1 MVRYTGPPADRQRG
15 ASPPQGIY
23 QTNTGRRPATKS
35 QDCENKKVI
44 GMIKA
49 VFAANDQS
57 DEGAVPLI
65 DITKVTRSTL
75 ADKPLT
81 QPRDGA
87 VQRSLQPGSA
97 AINHTSGGTKSGEKT
112 MAKAKNGQ
120 CSTQK
125 QFGAAANCF
134 VLLSSLQVL
143 IKSNRTKTGRLLTN
157 LLS

>member
-65 DITKVTRSTL
+65 DITKVTSSTL

-97 AINHTSGGTKSGEKT
+97 AINHTSGGTKSGEKSHT
-112 MAKAKNGQ
+112 KGPNWAVQHAKAAWGSGQ
-120 CSTQK
+120 VVWFCYR
-125 QFGAAANCF
+125 A
-134 VLLSSLQVL
+134 VRLSS
-143 IKSNRTKTGRLLTN
+143 I
-157 LLS
+157 